1 VFQQISSF
9 DKIKK
14 NPFYSHLSV
23 PETLKDNFSSF
34 EAFLSENQ
42 KNINIS
48 LNYQAVSNVESSL
61 TSLLRELANF
71 QINLSTNK
79 EEINLEKVMNLQ
91 KVLRDNVEK
100 LLEIGVLLAE
110 YDDPLNFLQN
120 EVGMTLSSIVTEKKN
135 SDPLPFK
142 KNLYKN
148 EASCNNDFQKI
159 YSFLQ
164 ESLSDLEES
173 IGNNL
178 DEMSKKK
185 MHSFKFYLITL
196 NRLYE
201 QKKIT
206 SFLKELDLT
215 MQTQRID
222 LINKGFD
229 SLKVEIFEKIKSF
242 EEFFQSMSEK
252 VGKLGQNFDA
262 IFENVNEDKKKVV
275 LEHSKK
281 VQNLFRFMAINIE
294 KKMGQKEFNEMNLN
308 LTSLD
313 EEYKVKIKVIEDKWN
328 SFSKRIKNILDMLN
342 QTIK

>member
-1 VFQQISSF
+1 
-9 DKIKK
+9 
-14 NPFYSHLSV
+14 
-23 PETLKDNFSSF
+23 
-34 EAFLSENQ
+34 
-42 KNINIS
+42 
-48 LNYQAVSNVESSL
+48 
-61 TSLLRELANF
+61 
-71 QINLSTNK
+71 
-79 EEINLEKVMNLQ
+79 
-91 KVLRDNVEK
+91 
-100 LLEIGVLLAE
+100 
-110 YDDPLNFLQN
+110 
-120 EVGMTLSSIVTEKKN
+120 
-135 SDPLPFK
+135 
-142 KNLYKN
+142 
-148 EASCNNDFQKI
+148 
-159 YSFLQ
+159 
-164 ESLSDLEES
+164 LSDLEES

-281 VQNLFRFMAINIE
+281 VQNLFRFMAIDIE